1 MIKEHWHVEEEKEGE
16 GDPGG
21 QGIPGG
27 KDYVEAE
34 RELTVETEGYDGL
47 SRPTLDCP
55 AKCNQYLLNARLC
68 SISAQSVAGKI
79 TQLLG
84 NCCLKLSAVPP
95 KPWLQS
101 LPEPGGG

>member
-55 AKCNQYLLNARLC
+55 AKCNQYLLNAIPETVFHLC
-68 SISAQSVAGKI
+68 TKCGRKDHPAFRK
-79 TQLLG
+79 LLSETR
-84 NCCLKLSAVPP
+84 CCPS
-95 KPWLQS
+95 
-101 LPEPGGG
+101 